1 MRRAKVRLGHKA
13 CRVIRVIKGIPVLL
27 VLLGQ
32 VERRPIPA
40 RQVIPDQQGLLGHQA
55 LRQIQVRL
63 DLQERALLQAQPGL
77 LARHSLAQQDQLVL
91 PRPLAGMRV

>member
-63 DLQERALLQAQPGL
+63 DLQERALLQ
-77 LARHSLAQQDQLVL
+77 DQLVL
-91 PRPLAGMRV
+91 LRPLAGMLM

>member
-13 CRVIRVIKGIPVLL
+13 CRVIKGTQGPPDQQDLQE
-27 VLLGQ
+27 Q

-63 DLQERALLQAQPGL
+63 DLQERALLQ
-77 LARHSLAQQDQLVL
+77 DQLVL
-91 PRPLAGMRV
+91 LRPLAGMRV